1 MIESLS
7 AVKSVVE
14 VIVPVTV
21 DAVELLPWSVN
32 VKVAAA
38 EAVILALVIAVALT
52 PVVEET
58 KLNAAA
64 TSLASAPASI
74 LAVLVPKNPFTV

>member
-1 MIESLS
+1 MQLCFYLS
-7 AVKSVVE
+7 KCKCK
-14 VIVPVTV
+14 
-21 DAVELLPWSVN
+21 D
-32 VKVAAA
+32 VAAA

-74 LAVLVPKNPFTV
+74 LAVLVPKETPFTV